1 MKYLFIL
8 IFFLSSCGAYRDS
21 VLRKYCKADTTT
33 TIKIDTVVSF
43 KRDTLVLGGDTIVQK
58 FQVPCE
64 GNKAKPIRKV
74 KKTDFAKSIIT
85 IDTNGVLTDSCICD
99 SLVQVNDSLTMVIN
113 TLEERNI
120 SHTIQ
125 NDSFDWKIFLWV
137 CAAFCVGYF
146 LCDIRK

>member
-1 MKYLFIL
+1 MRYLFIL
-8 IFFLSSCGAYRDS
+8 IFFLSSCGLYRDS
-21 VLRKYCKADTTT
+21 ILRKYCKADTTVT
-33 TIKIDTVVSF
+33 YVVDSIITQ
-43 KRDTLVLGGDTIVQK
+43 KTDTLVLAGDTIVQK

-99 SLVQVNDSLTMVIN
+99 SLIQVNDSLTMVIN
-113 TLEERNI
+113 TLKERNI

-125 NDSFDWKIFLWV
+125 NDSFDWKIILWV